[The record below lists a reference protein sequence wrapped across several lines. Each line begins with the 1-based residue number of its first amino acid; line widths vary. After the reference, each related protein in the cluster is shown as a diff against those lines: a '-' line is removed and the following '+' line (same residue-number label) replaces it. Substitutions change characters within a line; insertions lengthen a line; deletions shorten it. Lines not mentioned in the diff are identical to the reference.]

1 MVKFTIKA
9 SILTITWQPSK
20 HYSNSKA
27 SITATVAENNWPTTQ
42 PSILAFV
49 ASNRLLT
56 AKIMHYGLKPLI
68 KT

>member
-27 SITATVAENNWPTTQ
+27 SITVTVAENNWLTAQ

-49 ASNRLLT
+49 ASNRLS
-56 AKIMHYGLKPLI
+56 AA
-68 KT
+68 